1 MPMYSD
7 ESIMRGKRGL
17 VSAAFGILAT
27 LGVFLPAWADE
38 GIEAVT
44 RPSKDV
50 TLSYTLAGRIAD
62 VLVKDGDQVQAGQV
76 LVRLDDAAEQVA
88 LAKLQAESEDVTQV
102 LAAEAQLAQSRV
114 DLEKTEWAFE
124 RGAATNLEVEHA
136 KLQVRITEL
145 SLQLARFKQDQA
157 HYEYERFRL
166 DLDRMR
172 LTSSI
177 DGVIEL
183 VSVEVGESVDPRAD
197 VIRVVAIDP
206 LWIDVP
212 TPLSQA
218 LGLQLGQ
225 TGEVIFIDED
235 ADDEAPARCLQ
246 GQVVH
251 IASVADAA
259 SDTLVVRLEAPN
271 PDAIPAGQRVWAR
284 YLDEVTPL
292 SGPVDSTTPSPEAAA
307 EEDGD
312 SVADAIDTQDDDP
325 ARP

>member
-1 MPMYSD
+1 MRMYSD
-7 ESIMRGKRGL
+7 EPTIWGKRL
-17 VSAAFGILAT
+17 LLSAALGVLAT
-27 LGVFLPAWADE
+27 LGVFSIARANDE
-38 GIEAVT
+38 IEAVT

-50 TLSYTLAGRIAD
+50 TLSYTSSGRVVE
-62 VLVKDGDQVQAGQV
+62 VLVKDGDQVQVGQV
-76 LVRLDDAAEQVA
+76 LVRLDDTAEQVA
-88 LAKLQAESEDVTQV
+88 LAKLRAESEDVTQV

-157 HYEYERFRL
+157 RHEYERFRL
-166 DLDRMR
+166 ELDRMR
-172 LTSSI
+172 LASSI

-212 TPLSQA
+212 TPLSKA
-218 LGLQLGQ
+218 LALQLGQ
-225 TGEVIFIDED
+225 VGEVVFIDED
-235 ADDEAPARCLQ
+235 DDESPARRLR
-246 GQVVH
+246 GQIVH

-271 PDAIPAGQRVWAR
+271 PDAIPAGQRVLVSF
-284 YLDEVTPL
+284 LDEVVPL
-292 SGPVDSTTPSPEAAA
+292 PESTDNSTPSPEATR
-307 EEDGD
+307 EQDGD
-312 SVADAIDTQDDDP
+312 AVAATPDTQDDDLD
-325 ARP
+325 RP

>member
-1 MPMYSD
+1 MPMYPD
-7 ESIMRGKRGL
+7 ES
-17 VSAAFGILAT
+17 
-27 LGVFLPAWADE
+27 
-38 GIEAVT
+38 
-44 RPSKDV
+44 PSKDV
-50 TLSYTLAGRIAD
+50 TLSYTRSGMIAA
-62 VLVKDGDQVQAGQV
+62 VLVRDGDQVRAGQV
-76 LVRLDDAAEQVA
+76 LVRLDDLAEQVA
-88 LAKLQAESEDVTQV
+88 LAKLKAESEDVTQV

-157 HYEYERFRL
+157 GLEYERIRL
-166 DLDRMR
+166 ELDRMQ
-172 LTSSI
+172 LASSI

-183 VSVEVGESVDPRAD
+183 VAVEVGESVDARAD

-218 LGLQLGQ
+218 LDLQLGQ
-225 TGEVIFIDED
+225 VGEVLFIDED
-235 ADDEAPARCLQ
+235 DDDQTPARRLR
-246 GQVVH
+246 GQIVH

-271 PDAIPAGQRVWAR
+271 PDAIPAGQRVWVSF
-284 YLDEVTPL
+284 LDEVAPL
-292 SGPVDSTTPSPEAAA
+292 PE
-307 EEDGD
+307 
-312 SVADAIDTQDDDP
+312 P
-325 ARP
+325 